1 MDRYEVFLFL
11 IGSVFVP
18 LSAVF
23 LADYYVRARG
33 RYGHDAVF
41 GAASGGIRWAALVPW
56 IAGFVV
62 YQWSVPTGPAG
73 WIDAV
78 ERIFSGLGLPFPL
91 LDSRLGA
98 SLPSFAV
105 AFALALLILPRV
117 TREAARPPAARP
129 TAPPMRSAP

>member
-1 MDRYEVFLFL
+1 M

-23 LADYYVRARG
+23 LADYLVRARG

-41 GAASGGIRWAALVPW
+41 GAGSGGVRWAALVPW

-62 YQWSVPTGPAG
+62 YQWSVPTGPDG

-78 ERIFSGLGLPFPL
+78 EGVFTGLGLPFPL

-105 AFALALLILPRV
+105 AFGLALLILPRV
-117 TREAARPPAARP
+117 TRGAGRPPAARP
-129 TAPPMRSAP
+129 GRRPAQTGQ